1 MDGRSTHAY
10 QEYEEKDDFSTQV
23 VLAVDS
29 EIFEVV
35 YFHVKFSHHKSLMSY
50 ACFLGMIFKRI
61 LKTSKQF

>member
-29 EIFEVV
+29 EIFEVD
-35 YFHVKFSHHKSLMSY
+35 YFHVKFSHHKS
-50 ACFLGMIFKRI
+50 
-61 LKTSKQF
+61 